1 MEPTAEST
9 NRVEVV
15 EVVRRMVQEH
25 ARLPVD
31 VSALADQDDL
41 FAAGMNSLASV
52 SVMLGIENAFDVEF
66 PDSMLKRSVFQ
77 SISALRTAVDQLLSE
92 ADR

>member
-31 VSALADQDDL
+31 VSALADHDDL

-77 SISALRTAVDQLLSE
+77 SISALRAAVDQLLSE
-92 ADR
+92 VGR